1 VVSHATQSLL
11 SVQGIEAVFELD
23 EGVVRAVDGVS
34 FDIEVGQVVA
44 LVGES
49 GCGKTVTARSI
60 LQLLDPPGRIADGK
74 ILLRR
79 DGSEEVTDLAELHP
93 DGGEMREIRGGEI
106 ALIFQEPMASFSPV
120 HTVGSQIQEAVRLH
134 RDVTK
139 REARAETVRL
149 LGEVGVPDA
158 AARFGEYPYQF
169 SGGMLQRAMIAMA
182 LSCRPRLLIADEPT
196 TALDVTTQA
205 QILALLRRLQRETGM
220 AIIFITHNLGVVAEM
235 ADVVVV
241 MYLGTVAEK
250 GPVEAI
256 YHAPKHPYTRAL
268 LRSIPPV
275 RGGSRHRLETIA
287 GSIPHPLLRP
297 PGCPFHPRCP
307 RFMAGTC
314 DKDEPGTTSVGPG
327 HEVRCFLYGEEERP

>member
-1 VVSHATQSLL
+1 M
-11 SVQGIEAVFELD
+11 FDLD
-23 EGVVRAVDGVS
+23 EGLVRAVDGVD
-34 FDIEVGQVVA
+34 FEIDEGQVIA

-49 GCGKTVTARSI
+49 GCGKTVTVRSI
-60 LQLLDPPGRIADGK
+60 LQLLDPPGRIADGRV
-74 ILLRR
+74 LLRR
-79 DGSEEVTDLAELHP
+79 DGSGEVTDLAGLHP
-93 DGGEMREIRGGEI
+93 DGPEMLQIRGSEI
-106 ALIFQEPMASFSPV
+106 ALVFQEPMASFSPV

-149 LGEVGVPDA
+149 LGEVGVPHA
-158 AARFGEYPYQF
+158 EARFGEYPYQF

-182 LSCRPRLLIADEPT
+182 LSCRPRILIADEPT

-205 QILALLRRLQRETGM
+205 QILALLRRLQRESGM

-241 MYLGTVAEK
+241 MYLGMVAEK

-275 RGGSRHRLETIA
+275 RGGARHRLDTIT

-314 DKDEPGTTSVGPG
+314 DKDEPGATSVGPG
-327 HEVRCFLYGEEERP
+327 HEVCCFLYGEEKRP